1 MWKKDNTAN
10 GKYIWCYVDGDSIS
24 PEGNGKSLDYAKSI
38 KHSQRKNWKLFRLV
52 NACKINENFIEEQIT
67 KVNEKL
73 ITERCY
79 LTPKG
84 IISIV
89 TNLIEEQLNK

>member
-1 MWKKDNTAN
+1 MKKIKPEN

-38 KHSQRKNWKLFRLV
+38 KHNQKKNWKLFRLV
-52 NACKINENFIEEQIT
+52 NSKKINEEFIEEQVRKSTLDI
-67 KVNEKL
+67 EK
-73 ITERCY
+73 RGY
-79 LTPKG
+79 HLTPKG
-84 IISIV
+84 MVSII

>member
-1 MWKKDNTAN
+1 MKKIKPEN

-38 KHSQRKNWKLFRLV
+38 KHNQRKNWKLFRLV
-52 NACKINENFIEEQIT
+52 NACKINEDFIEKQLRKATLDI
-67 KVNEKL
+67 EK
-73 ITERCY
+73 IGYY

-84 IISIV
+84 IVSIV
-89 TNLIEEQLNK
+89 VNLIEEQLNK